1 MQNKPVQSGLE
12 VATAGPVLPL
22 NTAAVD
28 GAGNEA
34 KELTAWRVG
43 LHARIAAQNQATLE
57 FNAQAQDLAR
67 QYERLEVQRAQY
79 GAAQR
84 DLQRRWEEFDAQVFQ
99 LARELEEELRSCPEG
114 SDRAG
119 VIAEAINAL
128 GLDRHQAIQA
138 ARIAATATSDAV
150 SPITDL
156 IDGPAAVAFVTLA
169 GESGLVA
176 SPNGAVTVRDSGDN
190 EGRPA

>member
-22 NTAAVD
+22 NTAAVG
-28 GAGNEA
+28 GAGDEA

-67 QYERLEVQRAQY
+67 LHERLEVQRAQY

-128 GLDRHQAIQA
+128 ELDRHQAIQA

-176 SPNGAVTVRDSGDN
+176 SPNGIVTACDKTA
-190 EGRPA
+190 RPFS

>member
-34 KELTAWRVG
+34 KELTAWQVG
-43 LHARIAAQNQATLE
+43 LHARIAAQNQAALE

-67 QYERLEVQRAQY
+67 QHERLEAQRAQY
-79 GAAQR
+79 AAAQR
-84 DLQRRWEEFDAQVFQ
+84 DLQRRREEFNAQVLQ
-99 LARELEEELRSCPEG
+99 LARELEEELGSCPAD

-119 VIAEAINAL
+119 VVAEAINAL
-128 GLDRHQAIQA
+128 GLDRHQALQA
-138 ARIAATATSDAV
+138 AGIATTATSDAV
-150 SPITDL
+150 SQITDL
-156 IDGPAAVAFVTLA
+156 VDGSSAMAFVTLA
-169 GESGLVA
+169 GESGPVV
-176 SPNGAVTVRDSGDN
+176 SPSGTVTAATAETN